1 MADNQLLRTRMT
13 HDFIEIDAVGDDVTF
28 FKKYD
33 QKQIK
38 EAIQELET
46 IIDELKRYVVDE
58 KQDDG
63 S

>member
-13 HDFIEIDAVGDDVTF
+13 HDFIEIDSVSEDMTF

-33 QKQIK
+33 QKKIK

-46 IIDELKRYVVDE
+46 IIDELKTYVVDE
-58 KQDDG
+58 KEYNG